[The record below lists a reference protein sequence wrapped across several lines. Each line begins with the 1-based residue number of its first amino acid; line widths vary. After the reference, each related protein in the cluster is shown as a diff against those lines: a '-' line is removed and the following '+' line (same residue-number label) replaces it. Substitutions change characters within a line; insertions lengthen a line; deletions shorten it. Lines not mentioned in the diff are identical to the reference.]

1 MPRVVPR
8 GRLLRTIVIS
18 LDPADGGST
27 VPRQINATIRDRLRY
42 GPRSDYQPDLLWDLD
57 LYARLARAD
66 AWAFIGPINWY
77 GPSSNFKLLFDRLV
91 CMNEWRESLTR
102 SMRKKNTASAQALER
117 SARWEGLSKNHL
129 EGRSAAFFCYGDPGG
144 ADLDAEG
151 RDRRSLLIRS
161 GSIQRTNP
169 TIMSEMRIRAWFGN
183 TVQWRRGAGLA
194 LDLR

>member
-1 MPRVVPR
+1 
-8 GRLLRTIVIS
+8 
-18 LDPADGGST
+18 

-129 EGRSAAFFCYGDPGG
+129 EGRSAAFFCYGDRGG

-151 RDRRSLLIRS
+151 RPKILAHKEWFDPKDEPYDNERNAYQSLVWQYGTMASRCRTRS
-161 GSIQRTNP
+161 GLTLRLGLENYTLTAKP
-169 TIMSEMRIRAWFGN
+169 TA
-183 TVQWRRGAGLA
+183 
-194 LDLR
+194 